1 MQTSLARRQRHRRTI
16 HRRPQATGGSHLIRR
31 VVIAFALTFV
41 ALSFFAGFVGVV
53 FAVGMY
59 NQYATGLPDPKE
71 ILADLDFEQPSIV
84 YDRTGKI
91 ELARLGSLRREVI
104 AFDAIPGEMLDATT
118 SIEDQEFWTN
128 PGFDPVGIVSAG
140 LDTISGNPRGAST
153 ITQQLVRD
161 RLLPD
166 WAFEG
171 ETYERKFREI
181 IQSAKLTEAFPG
193 EEGKKTIITA
203 YLNNSFYGN
212 NTYGVQAA
220 SYGYFGKPISELTLA
235 QYAVLAGI
243 PQSPTSFNLMKNA
256 EQICLDP
263 KATEDDCEDYELV
276 VPADSEI
283 VERRNHILELMKTN
297 SPRSGDMHTAA
308 EYDLAKQERLVLTPR
323 PPDTWRAAHFVW
335 QVRRELGAQLC
346 PDSPDDCELIDT
358 GGYQVIT
365 TLDWKMQRKVE
376 KWVYTAARAPNAKS
390 VAATRAFLK
399 RQKIPAD
406 DYSWVLALRGKR
418 INNAASA
425 VMDYRTGQILAYAG
439 SASYTAKGSKRFQPQ
454 FDVLADGWRQPGSSV
469 KPINYSIGIDDK
481 TVTAATMFMDVTTN
495 FGNKFTPTQ
504 ADKLERGPVRLR
516 SALQFSFNIPAIK
529 QTLISGLDHI
539 FERDQDFGIEYQ
551 SGTVPVTSMGIGTL
565 ETHPIDMVTGY
576 GTIANGGVKMP
587 RTTLLRVLDDKGA
600 QVWPQ
605 TETEPEGERV
615 ISRQAAYIVTDIL
628 AGNTQMKVNPY
639 WGRWAI
645 YDGNTRRPAA
655 YKTGTTSDNKD
666 VHAYGYL
673 APPKNKDA
681 QALVVGVWMG
691 NSNSDPMRVL
701 SLDAAA
707 PLWSAIMSDVSK
719 DLPIAKFKAPPGIQK
734 AKVDAFTG
742 RRPGPFTTKTV
753 TELFIEG
760 TVPKDKEDYR
770 VGLNIDA
777 ATGLLWQDGCVGPM
791 VTRGFFDLSEV
802 EANFPN
808 WQKANRN
815 WAARA
820 AIGPGVRGGP
830 EGTRTSYFH
839 DGRFAPFG
847 RTWGARFAP
856 TRRCPLAPVVTPPPT
871 CDALFEILC
880 PPSGPPN
887 PPGPD
892 KTKKPPGN
900 GQGND

>member
-16 HRRPQATGGSHLIRR
+16 HRRPQAAGGSKVVRR
-31 VVIAFALTFV
+31 ILVAIPIVVITLAFL
-41 ALSFFAGFVGVV
+41 AGFVGVV

-59 NQYATGLPDPKE
+59 NEYAAGLPDPEE

-84 YDRTGKI
+84 YDRTGEV

-104 AFDAIPGEMLDATT
+104 AFGDIPDEMLDATT
-118 SIEDQEFWTN
+118 AIEDQEFWTN
-128 PGFDPVGIVSAG
+128 PGFDPIGIVSAG
-140 LDTISGNPRGAST
+140 LDTISGRPRGAST

-171 ETYERKFREI
+171 ETYERKLREI
-181 IQSAKLTEAFPG
+181 IQSARLTEAYPG
-193 EEGKKTIITA
+193 EAGKQTIITA

-220 SYGYFGKPISELTLA
+220 AYGYFGKPIGELSLA
-235 QYAVLAGI
+235 QYAILAGI

-263 KATEDDCEDYELV
+263 EATEDDCEEFELV
-276 VPADSEI
+276 VPDDNEI
-283 VERRNHILELMKTN
+283 VVRRNHILELMKTN
-297 SPRSGDMHTAA
+297 SPRSGDRHTAA
-308 EYDLAKQERLVLTPR
+308 EYELAKQERAVLTPR
-323 PPDTWRAAHFVW
+323 AADTWRAAHFVW

-358 GGYQVIT
+358 GGYRVIT
-365 TLDWKMQRKVE
+365 TLDWKMQRKTE

-399 RQKIPAD
+399 RQKIPAR
-406 DYSWVLALRGKR
+406 DYSWILALRGKR
-418 INNAASA
+418 IHNAASG

-454 FDVLADGWRQPGSSV
+454 FDVLADGWRQPGSSI
-469 KPINYSIGIDDK
+469 KPVHYSIGIDDK
-481 TVTAATMFMDVTTN
+481 TVTAATMFMDVVTN
-495 FGNKFTPTQ
+495 FGRGFTPTQ

-529 QTLISGLDHI
+529 QTMISGIDHI
-539 FERDQDFGIEYQ
+539 FERDQDFGIQYQ
-551 SGTVPVTSMGIGTL
+551 SQAVPVRSMGIGTL
-565 ETHPIDMVTGY
+565 ETHPIDMITAY

-587 RTTLLRVLDDKGA
+587 RTTLLRVDDSSGR

-605 TETEPEGERV
+605 TETETEGERV

-628 AGNTQMKVNPY
+628 AGNTIMKVNPY
-639 WGRWAI
+639 WGKWAV
-645 YDGNTRRPAA
+645 YDGDTRRPAA
-655 YKTGTTSDNKD
+655 YKTGTTNDNKD

-673 APPKNKDA
+673 APPKDKDA

-691 NSNSDPMRVL
+691 NSNNDPMRIL

-707 PLWSAIMSDVSK
+707 PLWSSIMRDVSK
-719 DLPIAKFKAPPGIQK
+719 DLPIVKFKAPPDLEK
-734 AKVDAFTG
+734 AEVDAFTG

-753 TELFIEG
+753 EEYFIEG
-760 TVPKDKEDYR
+760 TVPKDREDFR
-770 VGLNIDA
+770 VALDIDA
-777 ATGLLWQDGCVGPM
+777 ATGLRWRDGCVGPR

-802 EANFPN
+802 ESNFPA
-808 WQKANRN
+808 WQRANRN

-820 AIGPGVRGGP
+820 AIGVGVRGGP
-830 EGTRTSYFH
+830 EGTRTAYFH

-856 TRRCPLAPVVTPPPT
+856 SKECPLAPVVTPPPV
-871 CDALFEILC
+871 CDVLLGILC
-880 PPSGPPN
+880 PSGD

-892 KTKKPPGN
+892 KTKKPPG
-900 GQGND
+900 GGDDDDD